1 MRVIYGFLVFI
12 GILFLILPLAV
23 PVIKT
28 SAEFSMFSTKW
39 DGCSKFARF
48 LAEEGKLIPVMYP
61 YNSLELGKFSGVL
74 IVIGPNV
81 DFSSLEAEEV
91 KKFLDKG
98 GTLFITDDFGTANT
112 LLEKL
117 EVKASFSNQ
126 PLKDIFYSKRAEF
139 PVVVRINDPE
149 LANGVEKLTLNA
161 PSTIVGVKGEV
172 LSSKV
177 SVIGNRIGN
186 NMDKMKSYPIM
197 AEIKYGNGR
206 IVLLSDPSILINDM
220 FEENRQ
226 FIENL
231 VPYLGN
237 TFYFD
242 EAHHSDFNPYLIT
255 TVYIHRELDRGKAF
269 QIFVAVAALAV
280 FIESGIGGGILSRVM
295 RSAVRLLPK
304 REEDIFEG
312 LPEWVDI
319 KILEKIVGEI
329 RTGSKIGGRYGRQG
343 ISGKVEKR
351 V

>member
-23 PVIKT
+23 PIIKT
-28 SAEFSMFSTKW
+28 SAEFSMFNTKW
-39 DGCSKFARF
+39 DGTSKFAR
-48 LAEEGKLIPVMYP
+48 LLVERGKLIPVMYS

-74 IVIGPNV
+74 IVIGPDV
-81 DFSSLEAEEV
+81 DFSPLEAEEV

-117 EVKASFSNQ
+117 EVKARFSNK

-139 PVVVRINDPE
+139 PVVVRIDDPE
-149 LANGVEKLTLNA
+149 LASGVEKLTLNV
-161 PSTIVGVKGEV
+161 PSAIVGAEGEIF
-172 LSSKV
+172 SSKV
-177 SVIGNRIGN
+177 SVIGNRMG
-186 NMDKMKSYPIM
+186 KMKSYPIM
-197 AEIKYGNGR
+197 TEIKYGNGR
-206 IVLLSDPSILINDM
+206 IILLSDPSILINEM
-220 FEENRQ
+220 FEENRG

-231 VPYLGN
+231 VLYLGD

-242 EAHHSDFNPYLIT
+242 EAHHSDFNPYSIT
-255 TVYIHRELDRGKAF
+255 TVYIHRELDRGRAF

-280 FIESGIGGGILSRVM
+280 FIESGIAGRIASKIVG
-295 RSAVRLLPK
+295 SAVRLLPK

-319 KILEKIVGEI
+319 KILEKIIDEI
-329 RTGSKIGGRYGRQG
+329 RTGSKIGGKYGRQG
-343 ISGKVEKR
+343 ISGKVEER